1 MPSDKFFTFLH
12 PLPMQKLLSV
22 VFIASMFAVN
32 AVSAAELPGPTSGT
46 AAMTVV
52 APALTA
58 APNPTAVTTAVMPS
72 LGSSLGEYKTV
83 ACTTNPAFST
93 NNCDQ
98 CFVGGSVKV
107 GGDLNGLFDN
117 WTNNTSNM
125 LIAYKDEQK
134 LPNMVAFGS
143 TWTSTPTDL
152 AKFWKN
158 SSDIT
163 WISTGSGGRMNYILQ
178 AGQKVKFIDSEMG
191 ARYVLDKTDKK
202 DGETVGM
209 LRYPVVSHAVDK
221 TTGNEGAATTHYE
234 CVSYALSAPVV
245 ATPTPKPTPSPA
257 PVPPTKEVTQT
268 ATGPTETLILILAAF
283 FIAFGMMFSLRKR
296 S

>member
-1 MPSDKFFTFLH
+1 
-12 PLPMQKLLSV
+12 MQKLLSV
-22 VFIASMFAVN
+22 IAIASMFAVT
-32 AVSAAELPGPTSGT
+32 AVSAVELPGTPATPTP
-46 AAMTVV
+46 AATV
-52 APALTA
+52 ATPDLTA

-72 LGSSLGEYKTV
+72 VGSSLGEYKSV

-93 NNCDQ
+93 NSCDQ

-143 TWTSTPTDL
+143 TWSTTPTDL

-209 LRYPVVSHAVDK
+209 IRYPIVSHAVDK
-221 TTGNEGAATTHYE
+221 VTANEGAAVTHYE
-234 CVSYALSAPVV
+234 CVSYALSAPVIAPV
-245 ATPTPKPTPSPA
+245 VTPPKPTPGIAPKPVPA
-257 PVPPTKEVTQT
+257 PPAKEVTQT

>member
-1 MPSDKFFTFLH
+1 
-12 PLPMQKLLSV
+12 MQKLLSV
-22 VFIASMFAVN
+22 VVFASMFAITT
-32 AVSAAELPGPTSGT
+32 VSAADLTGSTTGT
-46 AAMTVV
+46 AAVTPVS
-52 APALTA
+52 ATATPDLTA
-58 APNPTAVTTAVMPS
+58 APNPTAVTTVAAPS
-72 LGSSLGEYKTV
+72 MGSSLGEYKSV

-93 NNCDQ
+93 NSCDQ

-143 TWTSTPTDL
+143 TWSSTPSDMS
-152 AKFWKN
+152 KFWKN

-163 WISTGSGGRMNYILQ
+163 WIQTGSGGRMNYILQ
-178 AGQKVKFIDSEMG
+178 AGQKVKFIDSELG

-202 DGETVGM
+202 DGDTVGM
-209 LRYPVVSHAVDK
+209 IRYPIVSHAVDK
-221 TTGNEGAATTHYE
+221 TTGNEGPATTHYE
-234 CVSYALSAPVV
+234 CVSYTLSAPVV
-245 ATPTPKPTPSPA
+245 APAPKPTPAPA
-257 PVPPTKEVTQT
+257 PVPPAKEVTQT

>member
-1 MPSDKFFTFLH
+1 MY
-12 PLPMQKLLSV
+12 KLFSIAIL
-22 VFIASMFAVN
+22 ASMISVAT
-32 AVSAAELPGPTSGT
+32 VSAAELSGSTTGT
-46 AAMTVV
+46 ATTTTTGV
-52 APALTA
+52 APVTALTPDLTA
-58 APNPTAVTTAVMPS
+58 APNPAAVTTAVTASM
-72 LGSSLGEYKTV
+72 GSSLGEYKTV
-83 ACTTNPAFST
+83 ACTTNPAFAT
-93 NNCDQ
+93 NSCDQ

-143 TWTSTPTDL
+143 TWSSTPSDMS
-152 AKFWKN
+152 KFWKN

-178 AGQKVKFIDSEMG
+178 AGQKVKFIDSELG

-209 LRYPVVSHAVDK
+209 IRYPIVSHAVDK

-234 CVSYALSAPVV
+234 CVSYTLSAPAV
-245 ATPTPKPTPSPA
+245 APTPKPTPAPV

>member
-1 MPSDKFFTFLH
+1 
-12 PLPMQKLLSV
+12 MQKLLSV
-22 VFIASMFAVN
+22 VVLASMFSIT
-32 AVSAAELPGPTSGT
+32 AVSAADLSGSVT
-46 AAMTVV
+46 ATTTATPATTVV
-52 APALTA
+52 APATPDLTA
-58 APNPTAVTTAVMPS
+58 APNPAAVTTGVAASM
-72 LGSSLGEYKTV
+72 GSSLGEYKTV

-93 NNCDQ
+93 NSCDQ

-152 AKFWKN
+152 SKYWKN

-163 WISTGSGGRMNYILQ
+163 WVQTGSGGRMNYILQ
-178 AGQKVKFIDSEMG
+178 AGQKVKFIDSELG

-209 LRYPVVSHAVDK
+209 IRYPIVSHAVDK
-221 TTGNEGAATTHYE
+221 TTGNEGTATTHHE
-234 CVSYALSAPVV
+234 CVSYTLSAPVV
-245 ATPTPKPTPSPA
+245 APTPTPKPTPV

>member
-1 MPSDKFFTFLH
+1 
-12 PLPMQKLLSV
+12 MQKLLSV
-22 VFIASMFAVN
+22 FVIATMFAVT
-32 AVSAAELPGPTSGT
+32 AVSAAELSGSTTGT
-46 AAMTVV
+46 AAVTTVSPV
-52 APALTA
+52 LTA
-58 APNPTAVTTAVMPS
+58 APNSTAVTTAVSASM
-72 LGSSLGEYKTV
+72 GSSLGEYKSV

-93 NNCDQ
+93 NSCDQ

-143 TWTSTPTDL
+143 TWSTTPTDL

-178 AGQKVKFIDSEMG
+178 AGQKVKFIDSELG

-209 LRYPVVSHAVDK
+209 IRYPIVSHAVDK
-221 TTGNEGAATTHYE
+221 VTANEGAAVTHYE
-234 CVSYALSAPVV
+234 CVSYTLSAPVV
-245 ATPTPKPTPSPA
+245 TPTPKPTPA
-257 PVPPTKEVTQT
+257 TPVPPTKEVTQT